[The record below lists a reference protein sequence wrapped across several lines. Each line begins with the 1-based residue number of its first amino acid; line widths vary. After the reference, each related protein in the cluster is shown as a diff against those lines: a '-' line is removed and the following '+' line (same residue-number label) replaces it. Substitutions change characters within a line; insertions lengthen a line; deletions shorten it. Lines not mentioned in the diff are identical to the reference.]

1 MDLSK
6 SNFDFLG
13 KRRIALIVSS
23 LLLATSIVS
32 LAINGLR
39 LGIDFTGGTLLEV
52 SYEQTVELPGIRKI
66 LETAN
71 LGDASVQHF
80 GTSKEVL
87 IRLPLKEGIST
98 ADLSNQ
104 VMDLL
109 NTLGEVQGKQ
119 LRVEFVGPQVGDE
132 LTEDGGLALLYS
144 MFGILMYVT
153 WRFEYKF
160 ALGSVA
166 ALAHDVILTLGF
178 FSLLGFE
185 FDLTVLAAVLA
196 VIGYSLNDTIV
207 VYDRIRE
214 NFRKMRKGTPEQ
226 IMNTSLNQT
235 LSRTIMTSLTTLL
248 VLVALAMLG
257 GEIIHNFSLALIVGV
272 LIGTYSSIYIASPM
286 VLGLGVTQ
294 ADLIPPEKEGGDFD
308 LKP

>member
-1 MDLSK
+1 VDLSK

-23 LLLATSIVS
+23 LLLATSIAS
-32 LAINGLR
+32 LAISGLR
-39 LGIDFTGGTLLEV
+39 LGIDFTGGTVLEV
-52 SYEQTVELPGIRKI
+52 GYEQTVELPEIRNI

-87 IRLPLKEGIST
+87 IRLPLKEGVST
-98 ADLSNQ
+98 ADLSTQ

-109 NTLGEVQGKQ
+109 NTLGTAQGKQ
-119 LRVEFVGPQVGDE
+119 LRAEFVGPQVGDE

-160 ALGSVA
+160 ALGAVA

-178 FSLLGFE
+178 FSLLGLE
-185 FDLTVLAAVLA
+185 FDLTVLAAILA

-235 LSRTIMTSLTTLL
+235 LSRTLMTSFTTLL

-257 GEIIHNFSLALIVGV
+257 GEIIHNFSVALIVGV
-272 LIGTYSSIYIASPM
+272 LIGTYSSIYIASPI
-286 VLGLGVTQ
+286 VLGLGITQ
-294 ADLIPPEKEGGDFD
+294 ADLIPPEKEGGEFD
-308 LKP
+308 LRQ